1 MFGKA
6 TARAAAQRARLE
18 MQGFVGLSDEKLA
31 EVGPWL
37 RLVPIAS
44 VGWMAVG
51 TLLASPALIWGLVP
65 FAAAGALRRRHPF
78 DALYNH
84 GLRHLLG
91 TRPLPLYGVPRR
103 VASGVATTWIIAT
116 ALVFS
121 TGATTLGRVLGAI
134 FVALALLPATT
145 DFCIPAFIFGRLF
158 GWPVGCTRPG
168 AVK

>member
-1 MFGKA
+1 MIPA
-6 TARAAAQRARLE
+6 LPSSVLV
-18 MQGFVGLSDEKLA
+18 VGSGGREHT
-31 EVGPWL
+31 
-37 RLVPIAS
+37 LVR
-44 VGWMAVG
+44 

-65 FAAAGALRRRHPF
+65 FAAAGALRRSHPF